1 MQVMINISDALVHDI
16 LSLQEV
22 EQGKIS
28 NYINVESLVNAC
40 RYTVADNL
48 LTLVMADI
56 NYQIGKKPVLNS
68 YQQR

>member
-1 MQVMINISDALVHDI
+1 MQVMIHISDALVHDI

-22 EQGKIS
+22 EQGKIG

-40 RYTVADNL
+40 RYKVADNL

-56 NYQIGKKPVLNS
+56 NSQIGEKPVLHT
-68 YQQR
+68 YQQK